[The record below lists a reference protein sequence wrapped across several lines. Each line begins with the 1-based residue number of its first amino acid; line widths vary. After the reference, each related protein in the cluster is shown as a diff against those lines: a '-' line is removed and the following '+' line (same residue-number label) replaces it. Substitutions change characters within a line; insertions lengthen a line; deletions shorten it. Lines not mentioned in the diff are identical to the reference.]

1 MFGLNKASSTPAGGL
16 FGQAS
21 GASTG
26 NANTGFSFGGTQA
39 GQNTGPSAGGLFGA
53 KPAGSA
59 GGLGASFGQQQQQQP
74 QTNAFGGGATTGGG
88 LFGNKSNNTASTGGG
103 LFGANSNN
111 NSGGLFGST
120 TAPTSG
126 SLFANNNNSS
136 SMNSANTGL
145 FDSKPVGGSSLFG
158 NTSTSSAPAQ
168 SQGMFG
174 AKPAGA
180 SLFGNNAGNTTTGG
194 GLFGSKPTGTTS
206 LFGSSN
212 SNNNNNNMSAPGGLF
227 GNQQQQ
233 LQQQPQVQCALQNL
247 SQLPITP
254 MTRISELPPQI
265 RQEIEQLD
273 QYIQKQV
280 QISHHLK
287 ADTTDHDELIDSI
300 PRDVAYLLKSES
312 ATSQY
317 LKQDLKKISSF
328 KSLID
333 EDLLDTQTFSVLLQQ
348 LLTPGSKISS
358 NDLDRFFQKKI
369 HLYEK
374 KLEDYCRILSDIE
387 TAVNGID
394 TDLFGAPNNANST
407 AITADLVS
415 SEAENLLQL
424 KTGIAAI
431 VSTVIEEF
439 TLFMDIAERI
449 AVLHQKTKTLAS
461 LSI

>member
-1 MFGLNKASSTPAGGL
+1 MFGFSKASSTPAGGL
-16 FGQAS
+16 FGQA
-21 GASTG
+21 GGPSTG
-26 NANTGFSFGGTQA
+26 NTGTGFSFGGNQA
-39 GQNTGPSAGGLFGA
+39 GQNAAPGTGGLFGA
-53 KPAGSA
+53 KPAGSTMPGSA
-59 GGLGASFGQQQQQQP
+59 GGLGASFGQQQQP
-74 QTNAFGGGATTGGG
+74 QGNAFGGG
-88 LFGNKSNNTASTGGG
+88 N
-103 LFGANSNN
+103 
-111 NSGGLFGST
+111 
-120 TAPTSG
+120 
-126 SLFANNNNSS
+126 
-136 SMNSANTGL
+136 
-145 FDSKPVGGSSLFG
+145 
-158 NTSTSSAPAQ
+158 
-168 SQGMFG
+168 
-174 AKPAGA
+174 
-180 SLFGNNAGNTTTGG
+180 TTGG
-194 GLFGSKPTGTTS
+194 GLFGSKPTNIGSTGGGLFAAGASSNPGGGLFGNSNSTGSANTGLFAPKPAGSSSLFGNTNTSSAPAQGQGLFGAKPTGASLFGNNTGNTATGGGLFGSKPAGTTS

-212 SNNNNNNMSAPGGLF
+212 NNNNNNSMNTSVGLL

-233 LQQQPQVQCALQNL
+233 QQPQMQSALQNL
-247 SQLPITP
+247 FQLPITP

-287 ADTTDHDELIDSI
+287 ADTKDHDELIDSI

-358 NDLDRFFQKKI
+358 NELDKFFQKKI
-369 HLYEK
+369 QLYEK
-374 KLEDYCRILSDIE
+374 KLEDYSRILSDIE

-394 TDLFGAPNNANST
+394 TDLFGAPSNPNAT
-407 AITADLVS
+407 TIGDLAS
-415 SEAENLLQL
+415 SEAEDLLQL
-424 KTGIAAI
+424 KTGLGAI

-449 AVLHQKTKTLAS
+449 AVLHQKTKSLAS
-461 LSI
+461 KTI